1 MFSMP
6 RSGVIAEGSPGRS
19 LEFLA
24 DAALVLGNH
33 AVTRQEIGASVA
45 QMIRDHLGGGFVIF
59 SSFRQDRKALQVECV
74 AGAGEG
80 LSEAIRLF
88 QSWCPGGV
96 LPIPEG
102 FPWRTMSIPVLMPM
116 PGGLSELTFGALDP
130 EKARLLETRLGI
142 SHCWL
147 LGLGRGSRF
156 LGTLALLLESGQ
168 PAPDHR
174 LVETFGTLVTL
185 TMLARKATGPGAVP
199 RPGPEAPAATG
210 ESARR
215 TLAQRVLEDQV
226 EAICRYDTAGRLVFV
241 NEPFCRLFHR
251 RPEDLLGQPAMG
263 LVHPRDRRRRR
274 RHLAGLSPSAPTGE
288 IEHRVVRGDGTLAWI
303 QWVDRA
309 IFDREG
315 RVVEYQSVGRDV
327 TLRRQAE
334 ERMAWLATH
343 DSLTGLPNRVL
354 LKDRLSLMIH
364 RSGRSGRP
372 FAVVLMDLDGFK
384 DVNDRHGHAAGD
396 EVLRSLGGILSKAFR
411 KSDTVAR
418 LGGDEFVVLVG
429 DCGNG
434 EADPPWLRKLRQ
446 CLASPLR
453 LERHGLTVTVGASIG
468 VVVACGPEASPDA
481 LLNQADRAMY
491 AAKKAGKGCAV
502 FFGNGIPWEED
513 GEEDP
518 GPP

>member
-6 RSGVIAEGSPGRS
+6 RIQEGVSRSSDQS

-33 AVTRQEIGASVA
+33 ALTRQDIHASVA
-45 QMIRDHLGGGFVIF
+45 QMLRDHLEGGFVVF
-59 SSFRQDRKALQVECV
+59 SSFRRERGALQVECV

-88 QSWCPGGV
+88 QTSCPGGM
-96 LPIPEG
+96 LPIPEK
-102 FPWRTMSIPVLMPM
+102 FPWRTVSLPVLMPM
-116 PGGLSELTFGALDP
+116 PGGLFELTFGALDQ
-130 EKARLLETRLGI
+130 EKARLLETRMGI

-147 LGLGRGSRF
+147 LGLGRGSQF
-156 LGTLALLLESGQ
+156 LGTLALLLGPGQ

-174 LVETFGTLVTL
+174 VVETFGTLVTL
-185 TMLARKATGPGAVP
+185 TLLARRAIGPREGFGQGNKTGAK
-199 RPGPEAPAATG
+199 PEEPNAG
-210 ESARR
+210 ILAR
-215 TLAQRVLEDQV
+215 RVLEDQV
-226 EAICRYDTAGRLVFV
+226 EAICRYDTAGRLMFV
-241 NEPFCRLFHR
+241 NDPFCRLFHH
-251 RPEDLLGQPAMG
+251 RPEELLGQPAMG
-263 LVHPRDRRRRR
+263 LVHSRDRRRRR
-274 RHLAGLSPSAPTGE
+274 RHLAALTPEAPVGE
-288 IEHRVVRGDGTLAWI
+288 IEHRVVRGDGTIAWI

-372 FAVVLMDLDGFK
+372 FAVALLDLDGFK
-384 DVNDRHGHAAGD
+384 EVNDRHGHAAGD
-396 EVLRSLGGILSKAFR
+396 EVLRALGGLLARTFR
-411 KSDTVAR
+411 RSDTVAR

-434 EADPPWLRKLRQ
+434 GGRPPWLEKLER
-446 CLASPLR
+446 CLASPLD
-453 LERHGLTVTVGASIG
+453 LERPRVTVTVGASVG
-468 VVVACGPEASPDA
+468 VVVACGHDADPDV
-481 LLNQADRAMY
+481 LLHQADRAMY
-491 AAKKAGKGCAV
+491 AAKRAGKGRAV
-502 FFGNGIPWEED
+502 FFDEAALAPDDDEGSGSA
-513 GEEDP
+513 
-518 GPP
+518 